1 MERNFDNRDFEQ
13 FLKTNAD
20 QYKMYPSEKVWDEI
34 NTSLHPR
41 RRWTGI
47 AALLLLI
54 TGAIV
59 SSVMVLS
66 PGSSNNEIAQ
76 QPQSGNITSTESPKT
91 TPEIKATKPVSVL
104 RVVAAD
110 KPIASN
116 RIPSIIHDNLPI
128 ITSNTEEAIVQSAD
142 FITTAQPEIQKTER
156 ITEVVAE
163 NRPEVKSKSYFPTQ
177 VTAEQPATFTNN
189 FETATEKQIK
199 AEPVKQNSFSLA
211 AAKLDSKPS
220 PVAKK
225 KFEKKHIEFQLY
237 FTPGVTYRRLSENK
251 EAILAASG
259 SPSIPT
265 NLALQD
271 VKNVVTHKPDV
282 GFELGL
288 AARYPLSKR
297 ILVKTGLQ
305 FNVNKYD
312 IRAFSYSGEPATIAI
327 QGNNNQQ
334 TITSTSYYRNS
345 SGYRPNWLT
354 NVYFSLSVPVGAEV
368 KILDGKKLDLGIGLT
383 AQPTYL
389 LDNRAYLL
397 STDFKNYVKVP
408 DLMRRWN
415 MNAGAEIIV
424 DIKTKRTN
432 WQIGPQVRYQTL
444 SSFKNK
450 YPVIE
455 NLFTFGLKAG
465 VMLH

>member
-66 PGSSNNEIAQ
+66 PGSSNNETDQ
-76 QPQSGNITSTESPKT
+76 QPQSEKISSTEST
-91 TPEIKATKPVSVL
+91 NTRPEIKAAKPVSVL
-104 RVVAAD
+104 RVVPAD

-116 RIPSIIHDNLPI
+116 RIPSIIHDNSPI
-128 ITSNTEEAIVQSAD
+128 VTSDTEEAIIQSAD
-142 FITTAQPEIQKTER
+142 FTTTAQPEIQKAER
-156 ITEVVAE
+156 IAEVVSE
-163 NRPEVKSKSYFPTQ
+163 NRPEVKSKSYYPSS
-177 VTAEQPATFTNN
+177 VNAEQPTNANEN
-189 FETATEKQIK
+189 FRFATEKQIK
-199 AEPVKQNSFSLA
+199 AEPVKQNSFSLTA
-211 AAKLDSKPS
+211 SKLNSKPATA
-220 PVAKK
+220 AKK
-225 KFEKKHIEFQLY
+225 KFEKKHIQFQLY

-251 EAILAASG
+251 EVILAASG
-259 SPSIPT
+259 GAAIPT

-282 GFELGL
+282 GFELGF
-288 AARYPLSKR
+288 AAKYPFSKR
-297 ILVKTGLQ
+297 ISVKTGLQ

-327 QGNNNQQ
+327 QGNNQQ
-334 TITSTSYYRNS
+334 TVTRTSYYRNS

-354 NVYFSLSVPVGAEV
+354 NVYFSLSMPVGAEV
-368 KILDGKKLDLGIGLT
+368 KILDGKKADLGIGIT

-389 LDNRAYLL
+389 LDNRAYLI

-415 MNAGAEIIV
+415 VNGAAEIIV
-424 DIKTKRTN
+424 DIKSKRTN
-432 WQIGPQVRYQTL
+432 WQIGPQLRYQTL

-465 VMLH
+465 VMFNH